1 MKKKIAILGSTGSI
15 GKTLLKIIGKNKK
28 KFQIEL
34 LSANKNIKTLLNQAK
49 EFNVRNLII
58 TDKNS
63 YLKLKSMQI
72 RNINIY
78 NNFNNLDIIFKKKID
93 YAMSSIIG
101 LEGLKP
107 TFNIIRFTKK
117 IAIANKESL
126 ICAWNLISK
135 ELKKFNT
142 EFIPVDS
149 EHFSVWFSL
158 DKNLSQKIEKIYLT
172 ASGGPFLKKPLSG
185 FNNISI
191 KESLKHPN
199 WKMGKK
205 ISIDSSTLMN
215 KIYEVIEARNIFN
228 ISLSSINIL
237 IHPKSYIHSLIK
249 FNNGIIKIIAHET
262 DMKIPIFNTLYN
274 DQKNKIV
281 SNSIDINKLNNPK
294 FQTVDYK
301 RFPSMKI
308 LKNIGDHLTLYET
321 VIVAINDTLVEN
333 FLKGKIKYQDIIIR
347 LLALMKNK
355 EFLKYKRIIPNSIN
369 EIIDLNNYVRLRINS
384 KNI

>member
-15 GKTLLKIIGKNKK
+15 GKTLLKIIRKNKK
-28 KFQIEL
+28 KFQIKL
-34 LSANKNIKTLLNQAK
+34 LSANKNTKTLLSQAK

-58 TDKNS
+58 TDKKS

-72 RNINIY
+72 RNIKIY
-78 NNFNNLDIIFKKKID
+78 NNFDNLDAIFKKKID
-93 YAMSSIIG
+93 YTMSSIIG

-107 TFNIIRFTKK
+107 TFKIIRFTKK
-117 IAIANKESL
+117 IAIANKETL
-126 ICAWNLISK
+126 ICAWNLINK
-135 ELKKFNT
+135 ELIKFNT

-158 DKNLSQKIEKIYLT
+158 DKNLFQKIEKIYLT
-172 ASGGPFLKKPLSG
+172 ASGGPFLNKPLSR
-185 FNNISI
+185 FKDISI

-249 FNNGIIKIIAHET
+249 FNNGLIKIIAHET
-262 DMKIPIFNTLYN
+262 DMKIPIFNTLYD
-274 DQKNKIV
+274 DQKINV
-281 SNSIDINKLNNPK
+281 NSEPVDINKLNNPE
-294 FQTVDYK
+294 FQNVNYK

-308 LKNIGDHLTLYET
+308 LKNITDHLTLYET

-333 FLKGKIKYQDIIIR
+333 FLNGKIKYQEIILK
-347 LLALMKNK
+347 LLHLMKNK
-355 EFLKYKRIIPNSIN
+355 EFLKYKKIIPNSIS
-369 EIIDLNNYVRLRINS
+369 EIIDLSNYVRLKVNS
-384 KNI
+384 KYI